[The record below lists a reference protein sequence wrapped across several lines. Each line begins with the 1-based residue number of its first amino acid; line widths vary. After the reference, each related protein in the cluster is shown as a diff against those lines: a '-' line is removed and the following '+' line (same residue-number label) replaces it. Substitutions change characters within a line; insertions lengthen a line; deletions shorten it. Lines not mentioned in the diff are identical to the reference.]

1 MTLWVL
7 NDEVLEGC
15 THVNPVDH
23 VVSEMLLSWLFQS
36 SRSLRGTKPGSVRD
50 PVEPRRSTPKSM
62 ATVHAD
68 HAGEGDAEDIGA
80 T

>member
-1 MTLWVL
+1 MV
-7 NDEVLEGC
+7 EGG
-15 THVNPVDH
+15 THCNVAGH

-68 HAGEGDAEDIGA
+68 HAGEGDAEDTGA